1 MCFVCDHK
9 VGRRRFLQLGAGIAA
24 ALAVGGSALAAGG
37 PVTSLTGDQAL
48 AKLKEGNQRY
58 VSSPQACI
66 SDLASARAGVTQHQA
81 PWATILSCADSRVPP
96 ELIFGGQNVGELFI
110 ARNAGNMAYTATLGT
125 I

>member
-1 MCFVCDHK
+1 MCFVCDQK

-81 PWATILSCADSRVPP
+81 PWATILSCAYSRVPP
-96 ELIFGGQNVGELFI
+96 ELIFGGQNVG
-110 ARNAGNMAYTATLGT
+110 
-125 I
+125 